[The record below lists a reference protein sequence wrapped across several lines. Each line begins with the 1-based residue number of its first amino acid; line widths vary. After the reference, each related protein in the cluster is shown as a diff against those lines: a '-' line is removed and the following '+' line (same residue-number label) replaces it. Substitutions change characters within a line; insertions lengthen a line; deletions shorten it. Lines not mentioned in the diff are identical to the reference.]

1 MNRGVVLSIDS
12 AYAIV
17 FTRDCH
23 LVKIPPRQG
32 LRLGQEVSLV
42 TPKDKA
48 HERSHILRPL
58 VAIAAALF
66 AIVAGVLISQ
76 SILATR
82 TYAVLSVDVNP
93 SLQFS
98 LNQDLL
104 VMDVDALNEDASRLL
119 IKEDYKGLTWQEA
132 VDKWVICLQENGY
145 DEIADVLVSAV
156 MPEKDTALKTQ
167 LMVFKETAGEGE
179 GSQMQFHVIY
189 SNDGGVSETAKKNG
203 LSVGM
208 QMIVNQSAAQN
219 GPWTA
224 DNVKAASLGEL
235 VSVLAQNGEMDQT
248 QVTVN
253 KPDSSGTPDPHST
266 SSRPSG
272 SDQNASGT
280 KETKSSIP
288 SNSNGSKDT
297 DATKDTPPS
306 NSNATTIPSNSNGS
320 KETTEAT
327 ETEETTPSTSA
338 TTKETKPSTS
348 ATTEKSIP
356 SNSNGSK
363 ETKK

>member
-42 TPKDKA
+42 TPNDKA

-66 AIVAGVLISQ
+66 AVIAGVLISQ

-98 LNQDLL
+98 LNEDLL
-104 VMDVDALNEDASRLL
+104 VMDVDALNEDAGRLL

-145 DEIADVLVSAV
+145 EEIADVLVSAV
-156 MPEKDTALKTQ
+156 MPEKDSALKTH
-167 LMVFKETAGEGE
+167 LMVFMETAGKGE
-179 GSQMQFHVIY
+179 GSQIQFHVIY

-208 QMIVNQSAAQN
+208 QMIVNQSATQN

-235 VSVLAQNGEMDQT
+235 VRVLAQNGEMDQT

-253 KPDSSGTPDPHST
+253 KPDISGTPNPNST
-266 SSRPSG
+266 ESRPSG

-280 KETKSSIP
+280 KETKGSIP
-288 SNSNGSKDT
+288 SNSNGSKDP
-297 DATKDTPPS
+297 DETKDPPPS
-306 NSNATTIPSNSNGS
+306 NSNGSKENNETAATTPSTTVEATSTTTPSSTEKTIPSNSNGS
-320 KETTEAT
+320 KETTET
-327 ETEETTPSTSA
+327 KDTP
-338 TTKETKPSTS
+338 
-348 ATTEKSIP
+348 P
-356 SNSNGSK
+356 SNSNA
-363 ETKK
+363 TKK

>member
-42 TPKDKA
+42 NPNDRV
-48 HERSHILRPL
+48 HERSHIFRPL

-76 SILATR
+76 SVLATR

-98 LNQDLL
+98 LNKDLL
-104 VMDVDALNEDASRLL
+104 VMEVEALNEDASRLL

-145 DEIADVLVSAV
+145 EEISDVLVSAV
-156 MPEKDTALKTQ
+156 MPEKDAILKTQ
-167 LMVFKETAGEGE
+167 LMLFKETAGKGE

-224 DNVKAASLGEL
+224 DNIKGASLGEL
-235 VSVLAQNGEMDQT
+235 VRVLAQNGEMDQT

-253 KPDSSGTPDPHST
+253 KPDTSGTPDPHST

-280 KETKSSIP
+280 KETNGTPPSNSNATTIP
-288 SNSNGSKDT
+288 SNSN
-297 DATKDTPPS
+297 ATTIPS

-320 KETTEAT
+320 KETTET
-327 ETEETTPSTSA
+327 QETDVTEE
-338 TTKETKPSTS
+338 
-348 ATTEKSIP
+348 TEKSIP

-363 ETKK
+363 DTKKTQQ